1 MASLNIVADANIPF
15 VQQAF
20 ETLGSVTTV
29 EGRSMKP
36 SVVKNA
42 DIFLVRSVTPVNQ
55 ELLAGSRVRFVA
67 TATIGTDHVDEAYLR
82 DNNIG
87 FASAPGCNAI
97 SAAEYVVS
105 ALINLAQN
113 SDVDLSTKTVAVVGC
128 GNVGSQLIRL
138 LTALNMQY
146 VAYDPPRAQQFSD
159 RDYGSWEDV
168 LQADIISAHVPLSFD
183 GDYPTYRMFDKTFFS
198 SLKKQAVFI
207 NTARGRVVDESA
219 LLGVLAERDD
229 LTLVLDVW
237 ENEPNINLKLLQ
249 KTSLATPHIA
259 GYSLD
264 GKVRGTE
271 MIYQAVC
278 EFLNQAPQW
287 QKPVL
292 PYAESFT
299 AIQIECELADKQA
312 IKKAVLNAY
321 DIRHDDERLRQM
333 LDQPQQQQRGAY
345 FDQLRKNYPVR
356 REFSCYEL
364 VTSED
369 RASLNQCLQ
378 QLGFKVEAADPSLA
392 P

>member
-1 MASLNIVADANIPF
+1 MAPLNIVADANIPF
-15 VQQAF
+15 VEQAF
-20 ETLGSVTTV
+20 ETLGTVTTV
-29 EGRSMKP
+29 EGRSINP
-36 SVVKNA
+36 SEIKDA
-42 DIFLVRSVTPVNQ
+42 DILLVRSVTPVNQ

-67 TATIGTDHVDEAYLR
+67 TATIGTDHVDETYLR
-82 DNNIG
+82 ENQIG

-105 ALINLAQN
+105 GLINVAQQ
-113 SDVDLSTKTVAVVGC
+113 SDIDLSTKTVAVVGC

-138 LTALNMQY
+138 LTALNIQY
-146 VAYDPPRAQQFSD
+146 VAYDPPRAQHFQD
-159 RDYGSWEDV
+159 RDYSSWEDV
-168 LQADIISAHVPLSFD
+168 LQADIISAHVPLTFD
-183 GDYPTYRMFDKTFFS
+183 GDYPTYRMFDEAFFNA
-198 SLKKQAVFI
+198 LKEQAIFV

-219 LLGVLAERDD
+219 LLGVLDKRDD
-229 LTLVLDVW
+229 LNLILDVW
-237 ENEPNINLKLLQ
+237 EHEPNINEQLLQ
-249 KTSLATPHIA
+249 KTRLATPHIA

-278 EFLNQAPQW
+278 EFVNQAPQW

-299 AIQIECELADKQA
+299 AIQIESKLPDQQA
-312 IKKAVLNAY
+312 ISKAVFNAY
-321 DIRHDDERLRQM
+321 DIHNDDARLRQV
-333 LDQPQQQQRGAY
+333 LDQPKEQRGAY

-369 RASLNQCLQ
+369 RVSLNQCLKQ
-378 QLGFKVEAADPSLA
+378 MGFKVEAADPSLA
-392 P
+392 L